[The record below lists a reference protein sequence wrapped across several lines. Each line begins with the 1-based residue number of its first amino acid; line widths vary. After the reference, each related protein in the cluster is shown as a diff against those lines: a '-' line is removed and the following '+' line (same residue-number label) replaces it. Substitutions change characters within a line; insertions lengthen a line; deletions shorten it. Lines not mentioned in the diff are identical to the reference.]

1 MTSTSQQ
8 ILSATVSA
16 PKKRNKKNLLATLFF
31 IMGAPHI
38 YGIMQSGK
46 TRRKFVK
53 HYSNSFTRS
62 SHLSNE
68 GESVISNNTL
78 RPLLSRYLSILL
90 GVAVAGIM
98 EIFVF

>member
-38 YGIMQSGK
+38 YGIMQSGRTK
-46 TRRKFVK
+46 RKFVK
-53 HYSNSFTRS
+53 HYSNSLSRS
-62 SHLSNE
+62 SHLSND
-68 GESVISNNTL
+68 GESILLNNTI

-90 GVAVAGIM
+90 GVTVAGIM
-98 EIFVF
+98 EIFIF